1 MSPDSDTIVSPM
13 PGRSSV
19 DSRPRRLA
27 PMSTWVALRAR
38 AKSRIA
44 AAASSP
50 TTVWKLPPSS
60 CAVVRSSS
68 SRSGPVWRRPSPRDT
83 YSAVQGAPPSPDG
96 PDPRDAIRAR
106 GAASAAP
113 TPDRP

>member
-1 MSPDSDTIVSPM
+1 
-13 PGRSSV
+13 
-19 DSRPRRLA
+19 
-27 PMSTWVALRAR
+27 MSTWVALRAR

-96 PDPRDAIRAR
+96 PEPREAIRAAR
-106 GAASAAP
+106 RISGSDSGPPVTPTTIRSRVAHVASIS
-113 TPDRP
+113 